1 MKQFEIENTFATGKI
16 YLPGIENIPY
26 PGIIIVSGSD
36 GGIPGNNAIP
46 EFFIQEIVNHGF
58 AVFALAY
65 FGYNNLP
72 PLLEKIPLEYFLNAI
87 NWFKSQDYINDN
99 AVGIIGQS
107 RGGELAL
114 ILGSLVP
121 NEFNAIVSIVPSDM
135 VCGGFPHPQH
145 SCLDI

>member
-16 YLPGIENIPY
+16 YLPEIENIPY

-72 PLLEKIPLEYFLNAI
+72 PLLEKIP
-87 NWFKSQDYINDN
+87 
-99 AVGIIGQS
+99 
-107 RGGELAL
+107 
-114 ILGSLVP
+114 
-121 NEFNAIVSIVPSDM
+121 
-135 VCGGFPHPQH
+135 
-145 SCLDI
+145 